1 MVGPMTWRSSTIIE
15 KPAVAARRW
24 PSLSGDFRKAFLFA
38 EPLHPGEVL
47 REDYL
52 VPIGLSAGQLA
63 KALGVPRTRIERIV
77 KEEVG
82 ITTDTALRLS
92 RYFDTT
98 PNFWMNLQLA
108 YDLTVDAEQLK
119 DELAHIEPRQRV
131 VA

>member
-1 MVGPMTWRSSTIIE
+1 M
-15 KPAVAARRW
+15 
-24 PSLSGDFRKAFLFA
+24 
-38 EPLHPGEVL
+38 
-47 REDYL
+47 
-52 VPIGLSAGQLA
+52 PIGLSAGQLA